1 MEDSGRT
8 MSAADGERIVQLW
21 IVVASMLVCAPADI
35 GALIRDWGKR
45 LKLDQSTLAKH
56 IGRDP
61 PACRAATGARAL
73 GASGFGQEA
82 RDEPI
87 SPSAFKSR
95 VDINAI
101 ATRARTRKSALV

>member
-61 PACRAATGARAL
+61 PACRAATGAPSPRCL
-73 GASGFGQEA
+73 GLWPGSKG
-82 RDEPI
+82 
-87 SPSAFKSR
+87 
-95 VDINAI
+95 
-101 ATRARTRKSALV
+101 RTNQS